1 MERLAMKKVLVVDD
15 NDNCRIL
22 AQKNVERIGIVPQNI
37 MVVNDG
43 IAAVTEA
50 RKEAFDVII
59 MDVKMPNMDGITAA
73 QEIKSHYGKD
83 TPKII
88 VYTATGFVKEQAG
101 SEIFDGV
108 IQKPFKSEDFTKTLL
123 EALNIPSTQA

>member
-15 NDNCRIL
+15 NYSCRIL

-50 RKEAFDVII
+50 TKEAFDVII

-88 VYTATGFVKEQAG
+88 VYTATRFVKEQAG